1 MKMNCIAVDDELL
14 ALKKIQRFAEKI
26 DYLNLLG
33 TFDNALATFSF
44 LRENKVDL
52 IFLDIQMDEFT
63 GIQLLETLKDPPYVI
78 LTTAYDEYALKAYEL
93 DVVDYLLKPIPF
105 ERFVKAV
112 EKVYVRFLKDQNQ
125 QQQHQ
130 QQHQISTGNTSDQQN
145 DHAEF
150 TFIKSGNKTVK
161 VYFNKILYIEGQR
174 DYLQIHTEDSKIM
187 TLLNFKKMQELLDPQ
202 RFVRVHKSYLISI
215 DKIDYIE
222 NNAIRIKDKLIPVST
237 TYKVAFFNL
246 LNNKNF
252 I

>member
-14 ALKKIQRFAEKI
+14 ALKKIERFAEKI

-33 TFDNALATFSF
+33 TFDNALSTFSF

-78 LTTAYDEYALKAYEL
+78 LTTAFDEYALKAYEL

-105 ERFVKAV
+105 ERFVKAT
-112 EKVYVRFLKDQNQ
+112 EKVYARFLKDQNNHTPAPGQ
-125 QQQHQ
+125 QPAE
-130 QQHQISTGNTSDQQN
+130 NN
-145 DHAEF
+145 DHPEY

-161 VYFNKILYIEGQR
+161 VYFDKILYIEGQR
-174 DYLQIHTEDSKIM
+174 DYLQIHTEDSRIM
-187 TLLNFKKMQELLDPQ
+187 TLLNFKKMQELLDEQ
-202 RFVRVHKSYLISI
+202 KFIRVHKSYIISI

-222 NNAIRIKDKLIPVST
+222 NNTIKIKDKLIPVSS
-237 TYKVAFFNL
+237 TYKIAFQNL
-246 LNNKNF
+246 LQKKNF
-252 I
+252 L

>member
-1 MKMNCIAVDDELL
+1 MKLNCIAVDDEIL
-14 ALKKIQRFAEKI
+14 ALKKIQRYAEKI

-33 TFDNALATFSF
+33 TFDNALSTFSF

-63 GIQLLETLKDPPYVI
+63 GIQLLETLKEPPYIV

-112 EKVYVRFLKDQNQ
+112 EKVYARFIKD
-125 QQQHQ
+125 
-130 QQHQISTGNTSDQQN
+130 ISHPKPIIVPEVYSPEPQKQ
-145 DHAEF
+145 EY

-161 VYFNKILYIEGQR
+161 VYFDKILYIEGMR
-174 DYLQIHTEDSKIM
+174 DYLKIHTEDSKIM
-187 TLLNFKKMQELLDPQ
+187 TLLNFKNIQEILDPQ
-202 RFVRVHKSYLISI
+202 KFVRVHKSYIVAV

-222 NNAIRIKDKLIPVST
+222 NNAIKIRDKLIPVSNT
-237 TYKVAFFNL
+237 FKVSFFNL
-246 LNNKNF
+246 LNKKKF

>member
-1 MKMNCIAVDDELL
+1 MNCIAVDDELL

-44 LRENKVDL
+44 LRENRIDL

-112 EKVYVRFLKDQNQ
+112 EKVYARFMKDH
-125 QQQHQ
+125 HQ
-130 QQHQISTGNTSDQQN
+130 QQHIAMGNSVEKKNDQP
-145 DHAEF
+145 EF

-161 VYFNKILYIEGQR
+161 VYFDKILYIEGQR

-187 TLLNFKKMQELLDPQ
+187 TLLNFKKMQELLDLQ
-202 RFVRVHKSYLISI
+202 RFIRVHKSYLIAI

-222 NNAIRIKDKLIPVST
+222 NNAIRIKDKLIPVSN

-246 LNNKNF
+246 LNKKNF

>member
-26 DYLNLLG
+26 DYLNLVG
-33 TFDNALATFSF
+33 TFDSALATFSF

-63 GIQLLETLKDPPYVI
+63 GIQLIETLKNPPYII
-78 LTTAYDEYALKAYEL
+78 LTTAFDEYALKAYEL

-105 ERFVKAV
+105 ERFIKAV
-112 EKVYVRFLKDQNQ
+112 EKVYARFLKDNSQNKQIQ
-125 QQQHQ
+125 Q
-130 QQHQISTGNTSDQQN
+130 TSPQN
-145 DHAEF
+145 APSEQVDY

-174 DYLQIHTEDSKIM
+174 DYLQIHTEDHRIM
-187 TLLNFKKMQELLDPQ
+187 TLLNFKKMQEMLDPQ
-202 RFVRVHKSYLISI
+202 KFVRVHKSYIIAI

-222 NNAIRIKDKLIPVST
+222 NNAIKIKQKLIPVSS
-237 TYKVAFFNL
+237 TYKVAFYNL

>member
-33 TFDNALATFSF
+33 TFDNALSTFSF
-44 LRENKVDL
+44 LRENKIDL

-63 GIQLLETLKDPPYVI
+63 GIQLIETLKDPPYVI

-112 EKVYVRFLKDQNQ
+112 EKVYARFLKDQSQHHHHEVQVANGTEHQNNQ
-125 QQQHQ
+125 P
-130 QQHQISTGNTSDQQN
+130 
-145 DHAEF
+145 EY

-202 RFVRVHKSYLISI
+202 HFVRVHKSYMIAV

-222 NNAIRIKDKLIPVST
+222 NNAIRIKDKLIPVSN

-246 LNNKNF
+246 LNKKNF

>member
-1 MKMNCIAVDDELL
+1 MNCIAVDDELL

-44 LRENKVDL
+44 LRENRIDL

-112 EKVYVRFLKDQNQ
+112 EKVYARFMKDH
-125 QQQHQ
+125 HQ
-130 QQHQISTGNTSDQQN
+130 QQHIAMGNSVEKKNDQP
-145 DHAEF
+145 EF

-161 VYFNKILYIEGQR
+161 VYFDKILYIEGQR

-202 RFVRVHKSYLISI
+202 RFIRVHKSYLIAI

-222 NNAIRIKDKLIPVST
+222 NNAIRIKDKLIPVSN

-246 LNNKNF
+246 LNKKNF

>member
-1 MKMNCIAVDDELL
+1 MNCIAVDDELL

-26 DYLNLLG
+26 DYLNLMG
-33 TFDNALATFSF
+33 TFDNALSTFSF
-44 LRENKVDL
+44 LRENNIDL

-63 GIQLLETLKDPPYVI
+63 GIQLLETIKDPPYVI

-125 QQQHQ
+125 QHQQHL
-130 QQHQISTGNTSDQQN
+130 HTTGNSHDQQS
-145 DHAEF
+145 DHSEF

-202 RFVRVHKSYLISI
+202 RFVRVHKSYVISI